1 MLHRMF
7 GRFLLFAAALMGSGC
22 SGLAL
27 LDELTPSGNYI
38 TARDID
44 YGNLPRQRLDVYR
57 PANVPQPR
65 PVVVFFYGGGW
76 ESGSRAQYRFVAE
89 TLTDYGYVVVIPDY
103 RVYPEVTFP
112 AFIEDGAR
120 AMRWVHDNV
129 AQYGGDPRQVFLMG
143 HSAGAHIAAM
153 IALDGRYLGA
163 VGLERRGLKGFIGL
177 AGPYDFLP
185 LTSAT
190 LKKILAAPDMTQ
202 TQPVTFA
209 HSGAPPVLL
218 LHGLDDTTVMPRNS
232 VNLAARLRGR
242 GVGVE
247 THYYP
252 DMAHIGILLGLSS
265 LLAGDRPVLADTLA
279 FLRAQSGGNEW
290 PLPRP

>member
-1 MLHRMF
+1 MLQRMF
-7 GRFLLFAAALMGSGC
+7 GRFLLLVAVLVVGGC

-27 LDELTPSGNYI
+27 LDELTPTGKYVAS
-38 TARDID
+38 RDIA
-44 YGNLPRQRLDVYR
+44 YGALPRQRLDVYR
-57 PANVPQPR
+57 AADATQPR

-76 ESGSRAQYRFVAE
+76 ESGSRARYRFVAE

-129 AQYGGDPRQVFLMG
+129 AYYGGNPAQIFVMG

-163 VGLERRGLKGFIGL
+163 VGLERQGVKGLIGL

-202 TQPVTFA
+202 TQPITFA
-209 HSGAPPVLL
+209 NAGAPPALL
-218 LHGLDDTTVMPRNS
+218 LHGLDDTTVLPRNS
-232 VNLAARLRGR
+232 ARLADRLRER

-279 FLRAQSGGNEW
+279 FLRAHSAGN
-290 PLPRP
+290 